1 MLTIV
6 APLIV
11 FGLVI
16 FVHEL
21 GHFIAAKLTGVYA
34 PRFSVGFGPALLSK
48 RFGETEY
55 RLAIIPLGG
64 YVRMA
69 SREDEATAFLEGGSE
84 APATT
89 EPVEAGSSAAVV
101 TTAPVVEYEDPH
113 AMKPFGPREVPEN
126 RWFESKS
133 LPARLFIMLSGVTMN
148 VILAFVL
155 CVGILVYY
163 GKPKPSPAV
172 DQVVAG
178 KPAAAAGLKPG
189 DSLVSIGGTSIKQWD
204 DFQQTVERS
213 IGVPLSL
220 TLMRDGKPMTVTV
233 TPAADTMTDT
243 LTGKPKPVGRIGLLA
258 KSLRDPIPFGEALGG
273 GLTMIGEM
281 GGLVFHTLR
290 NIHPSQLG
298 GPIAIAQASVQVAKS
313 GWVSLLLLIAT
324 ISVNVAIVN
333 LLPIPVLDGGQ
344 IVINILESIK
354 GKPFSLRTRENILRG
369 GLLVIAAIFVLVM
382 FNDISRNI
390 EPIARFF
397 ARLIGRNA

>member
-1 MLTIV
+1 MLSIV

-34 PRFSVGFGPALLSK
+34 PRFSVGFGPALLKK
-48 RFGETEY
+48 RWGETEY
-55 RLAIIPLGG
+55 RLAAIPLGG

-84 APATT
+84 AGVEGGPKADEVVVHT
-89 EPVEAGSSAAVV
+89 EDL
-101 TTAPVVEYEDPH
+101 DPN
-113 AMKPFGPREVPEN
+113 AMKPFGPKEVPEN

-133 LPARLFIMLSGVTMN
+133 LAARLFIMLSGVTMN

-155 CVGILVYY
+155 CVGILVYF
-163 GKPKPSPAV
+163 GRPIPSAAV
-172 DQVVAG
+172 DQVIAG
-178 KPAAAAGLKPG
+178 KPAEAAGIKPG
-189 DSLVSIGGTSIKQWD
+189 DSLVAIAGTPIRHWE
-204 DFQQTVERS
+204 DFQARVEQS
-213 IGVPLSL
+213 AGVPLAI
-220 TLMRDGKPMTVTV
+220 TLLRDGRKLDVTV
-233 TPAADTMTDT
+233 TPAGEPVTDS
-243 LTGKPKPVGRIGLLA
+243 TGKATTIGKIGMLA

-273 GLTMIGEM
+273 GFTMIKEM
-281 GGLVFHTLR
+281 GGLVFTTLR
-290 NIHPSQLG
+290 NLHPSQLG

-344 IVINILESIK
+344 IVINVLEEIK

-390 EPIARFF
+390 EAITRFF
-397 ARLIGRNA
+397 ARLFGRGA

>member
-1 MLTIV
+1 MLTV
-6 APLIV
+6 LAPLIV

-34 PRFSVGFGPALLSK
+34 PRFSIGFGPALLSK
-48 RFGETEY
+48 RIGETEY
-55 RLAIIPLGG
+55 RLAAIPLGG

-84 APATT
+84 ASATT
-89 EPVEAGSSAAVV
+89 EPVEEGTAAAR
-101 TTAPVVEYEDPH
+101 TTSAPVVEYEDPN

-133 LPARLFIMLSGVTMN
+133 LAARLFIMLSGVTMN
-148 VILAFVL
+148 VVLAFVL

-163 GKPKPSPAV
+163 GKPKPSAAV
-172 DQVVAG
+172 DQVMAG
-178 KPAAAAGLKPG
+178 KPAAAAGLQPG
-189 DSLVSIGGTSIKQWD
+189 DSLLSIAGTPIRRWE
-204 DFQQTVERS
+204 DFQKTVEGS

-220 TLMRDGKPMTVTV
+220 TLLRDGKPVMVSV
-233 TPAADTMTDT
+233 TPAGEEVIDT
-243 LTGKPKPVGRIGLLA
+243 LTGKPVKVGKIGLLA

-273 GLTMIGEM
+273 GWTMIGEM

-290 NIHPSQLG
+290 NLHPSQLG

-324 ISVNVAIVN
+324 ISVNLAIVN

-344 IVINILESIK
+344 IVINVLETIK

-390 EPIARFF
+390 EPIGRFF
-397 ARLIGRNA
+397 ARLFGRGA

>member
-1 MLTIV
+1 MLTV
-6 APLIV
+6 LAPLIV

-34 PRFSVGFGPALLSK
+34 PRFSIGFGPAILSK

-69 SREDEATAFLEGGSE
+69 SREDEATAFLEGGAEVGIE
-84 APATT
+84 AAK
-89 EPVEAGSSAAVV
+89 EAENPVEIH
-101 TTAPVVEYEDPH
+101 TEDHDPN
-113 AMKPFGPREVPEN
+113 AMKPFGPKDVPEN

-148 VILAFVL
+148 VVLAFVL

-172 DQVVAG
+172 DQVVSG
-178 KPAAAAGLKPG
+178 KPAAAAGVQPG
-189 DSLVSIGGTSIKQWD
+189 DSLISIGGTSIRQWE
-204 DFQQTVERS
+204 DFQRTVEGS

-220 TLMRDGKPMTVTV
+220 TLIRDGKPMTVTV

-273 GLTMIGEM
+273 GLTMIEEM

-369 GLLVIAAIFVLVM
+369 GLIVIAAIFILVM

-390 EPIARFF
+390 EPIGRFF
-397 ARLIGRNA
+397 ARLFGRGA

>member
-21 GHFIAAKLTGVYA
+21 GHFVAAKLTGVYA
-34 PRFSVGFGPALLSK
+34 PRFSVGFGPALLKK
-48 RFGETEY
+48 RWGETEY
-55 RLAIIPLGG
+55 RLAAIPLGG

-84 APATT
+84 ASAT
-89 EPVEAGSSAAVV
+89 AA
-101 TTAPVVEYEDPH
+101 PPPEEYEDPN
-113 AMKPFGPREVPEN
+113 AMKPFGPRDVPEN

-133 LPARLFIMLSGVTMN
+133 LAARLFIMLSGVTMN
-148 VILAFVL
+148 IILAFVL

-163 GKPKPSPAV
+163 GKPIPSAAV
-172 DQVVAG
+172 DQVLPG
-178 KPAAAAGLKPG
+178 KPAEAAGLKSG
-189 DSLVSIGGTSIKQWD
+189 DSLVAIEGRAITRWE
-204 DFQQTVERS
+204 DFQKKVEGS
-213 IGVPLSL
+213 ANVPLAL
-220 TLMRDGKPMTVTV
+220 TLIRDGKMMNVTV
-233 TPAADTMTDT
+233 TPAADSVADPSSGRPKQV
-243 LTGKPKPVGRIGLLA
+243 GKIGLLA
-258 KSLRDPIPFGEALGG
+258 KSLRDPIPFTEALGG
-273 GLTMIGEM
+273 GVVMISEM
-281 GGLVFHTLR
+281 GGLVFKTLR
-290 NIHPSQLG
+290 NLHPSQLG

-344 IVINILESIK
+344 IVINILETIK

-369 GLLVIAAIFVLVM
+369 GLLVIAGIFALVM
-382 FNDISRNI
+382 FNDISRNLEGI
-390 EPIARFF
+390 TRFF
-397 ARLIGRNA
+397 ARLFGRGA